1 MHPFHPE
8 YILTAFIQIFP
19 FIGVTLLMMAG
30 TVLFGGLIGILLARA
45 NIKRRVVPRA
55 IAVAYI
61 YLTRCIPSIIMLF
74 LVYYGVPVFLNQFGI
89 DVNHLSKGVFVIT
102 AFSLL
107 FASNLGEVFRGAYLA
122 VDPGQREAA
131 VSIGLS
137 EFQAFYRI
145 ILPQAAV
152 HALPNF
158 SNMLINLMKEGS
170 LAYSIGLIDILGE
183 GNLLVGLNQGSYSL
197 EIYLAMALIYWMLTF
212 IIEFAFGKLETRLSR
227 GKKQIASAA

>member
-1 MHPFHPE
+1 
-8 YILTAFIQIFP
+8 
-19 FIGVTLLMMAG
+19 
-30 TVLFGGLIGILLARA
+30 
-45 NIKRRVVPRA
+45 
-55 IAVAYI
+55 
-61 YLTRCIPSIIMLF
+61 MLF
-74 LVYYGVPVFLNQFGI
+74 LVYYGVPVFLSQFGI
-89 DVNHLSKGVFVIT
+89 DVNHLGKGVFVIT

-145 ILPQAAV
+145 ILPQATV

-183 GNLLVGLNQGSYSL
+183 G
-197 EIYLAMALIYWMLTF
+197 
-212 IIEFAFGKLETRLSR
+212 K
-227 GKKQIASAA
+227 

>member
-8 YILTAFIQIFP
+8 YILTAFIRIVP

-30 TVLFGGLIGILLARA
+30 TVLFGGLIGIGLAKA
-45 NIKRRVVPRA
+45 KMKRRIVPRT
-55 IAVAYI
+55 IAVIYI

-74 LVYYGVPVFLNQFGI
+74 LVYYGVPVFLSQFGI
-89 DVNHLSKGVFVIT
+89 DVNHLGKGVFVIT

-183 GNLLVGLNQGSYSL
+183 G
-197 EIYLAMALIYWMLTF
+197 
-212 IIEFAFGKLETRLSR
+212 K
-227 GKKQIASAA
+227 

>member
-8 YILTAFIQIFP
+8 YILTAFIQIVP

-45 NIKRRVVPRA
+45 NIKRRMVPRA

-74 LVYYGVPVFLNQFGI
+74 LVYYGVPVFLSQFGI

-107 FASNLGEVFRGAYLA
+107 FASSLGEVFRGAYLA

-158 SNMLINLMKEGS
+158 SNLLINLMKEGS

-197 EIYLAMALIYWMLTF
+197 EIYLAMALIYWMLTG
-212 IIEFAFGKLETRLSR
+212 IIECSFGKLEAHLSK
-227 GKKQIASAA
+227 GKKHITSAV

>member
-45 NIKRRVVPRA
+45 NIKRRIVPRA
-55 IAVAYI
+55 IAAIYI

-74 LVYYGVPVFLNQFGI
+74 LVYYGVPLFLSQFGI

-158 SNMLINLMKEGS
+158 SNMLITLMKEGS

-197 EIYLAMALIYWMLTF
+197 EIYLAMAFIYWMLTG
-212 IIEFAFGKLETRLSR
+212 IIEFLFGKLERHLSK
-227 GKKQIASAA
+227 GKKQITSAA

>member
-8 YILTAFIQIFP
+8 YILTAFIQILP

-30 TVLFGGLIGILLARA
+30 TVLFGGLIGILLAKA
-45 NIKRRVVPRA
+45 KMKRQMVPRA
-55 IAVAYI
+55 IAVIYI
-61 YLTRCIPSIIMLF
+61 YLTRCIPSIVMLF
-74 LVYYGVPVFLNQFGI
+74 LVYYGVPVFLSQFGI

-131 VSIGLS
+131 VSVGLS

-197 EIYLAMALIYWMLTF
+197 EIYLAMALIYWMLTGM
-212 IIEFAFGKLETRLSR
+212 IEFSFGKLEALLSK
-227 GKKQIASAA
+227 GKKHITSAV